1 MYQSLQKVVAS
12 ILCMVSSGLLLSNAY
27 ADGTSSPQMQE
38 AAIFFSK
45 LAQDTSNPFI
55 ANLAK
60 ESLNRL
66 EHGNASSK
74 REVTVSLVSQNN
86 SSLAVPVMLNRKSMG
101 TFLIDT
107 GATYTVI
114 TPRLAQKLNITVT
127 PDMPKIAIVT
137 ANGVV
142 KAPVVTINSVMIGEV
157 EVRNVKAIVQPLGDD
172 MLLAGLLGMN
182 FFQGMDLAVKS
193 DKLILSVN
201 VP

>member
-1 MYQSLQKVVAS
+1 MHQLIQKIVAS
-12 ILCMVSSGLLLSNAY
+12 VLCVAGSGVLYSSAY
-27 ADGTSSPQMQE
+27 ADSSSLQLQE
-38 AAIFFSK
+38 ATVFFSK
-45 LAQDTSNPFI
+45 LAQDSANPFI

-66 EHGNASSK
+66 EHNGAAAK
-74 REVTVSLVSQNN
+74 REISVSLVSQNN
-86 SSLAVPVMLNRKSMG
+86 SSLAVPAMLNHKSMG

-142 KAPVVTINSVMIGEV
+142 KAPIVTIDSVMIGEV
-157 EVRNVKAIVQPLGDD
+157 EVKNVKAIVQPLGDD
-172 MLLAGLLGMN
+172 ILLAGLLGMN
-182 FFQGMDLAVKS
+182 FFQGMDMAVKR

-201 VP
+201 AP